1 MSHPEEAWNIRRI
14 GHSDLNG
21 HGDGMQLMT
30 SGQFIY
36 VGHVKGN
43 IGTSI
48 VDFSNPAELRV
59 VNQLPCPANTHKP
72 KVQISGDLL
81 LVNFEQFP
89 STAGSA
95 SKVGFQILDIS
106 DRLNP
111 LEIGF
116 FETGGRGVHRI
127 WYSGGETVYISV
139 RVEGYNERI
148 LMLVDISEPN
158 IPKEISRW
166 WFPGM
171 WVAGNEKTDWPVNG
185 QSIGVHHAIVHND
198 RAYAG
203 FWGGGM
209 LILDISDPS
218 KPGLITHTKWKPGE
232 GGSTHTAMPLPKRN
246 LLVVTDESTA
256 DNCKEEPRRVRL
268 FDISDEKKPRLVSM
282 FPEPR
287 GNFCERGGRFGPHN
301 VHENRPGAYCSD
313 RFIYVTY
320 FNAGLRVFDI
330 DDPKNPQEIAYYLPP
345 CPQNQKTIQTNDVF
359 VAENGL
365 IFISDRLNGGI
376 DILEMV

>member
-95 SKVGFQILDIS
+95 SRVGFQILDIS

-256 DNCKEEPRRVRL
+256 DDCKEEPRRVRL

-320 FNAGLRVFDI
+320 FTQVF
-330 DDPKNPQEIAYYLPP
+330 AY
-345 CPQNQKTIQTNDVF
+345 
-359 VAENGL
+359 L
-365 IFISDRLNGGI
+365 ILTTLKIHKK
-376 DILEMV
+376 